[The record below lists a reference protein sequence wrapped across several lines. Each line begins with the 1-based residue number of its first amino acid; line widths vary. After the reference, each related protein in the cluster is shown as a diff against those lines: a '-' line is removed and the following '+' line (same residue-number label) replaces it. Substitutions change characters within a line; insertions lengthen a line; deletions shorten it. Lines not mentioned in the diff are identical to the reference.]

1 MHRAYKTT
9 RVLYRRR
16 RRTPRSRPST
26 KAAAARKFRLNRT
39 LKLINNNWGT
49 ETPRVARTSKSAS
62 RCQLELSQRSSQ
74 QPPVAGTLILSTPS
88 RAGTGDLLRERCER
102 GSAAVGWIAGSAA
115 ESGVA
120 VPPEDRRR
128 LGLGNGGFHQAS
140 IARPGRSRL
149 RNYGHG
155 RRARTSRDPIR
166 RSSR

>member
-62 RCQLELSQRSSQ
+62 RCQLE
-74 QPPVAGTLILSTPS
+74 
-88 RAGTGDLLRERCER
+88 
-102 GSAAVGWIAGSAA
+102 
-115 ESGVA
+115 
-120 VPPEDRRR
+120 PE
-128 LGLGNGGFHQAS
+128 
-140 IARPGRSRL
+140 
-149 RNYGHG
+149 
-155 RRARTSRDPIR
+155 
-166 RSSR
+166 